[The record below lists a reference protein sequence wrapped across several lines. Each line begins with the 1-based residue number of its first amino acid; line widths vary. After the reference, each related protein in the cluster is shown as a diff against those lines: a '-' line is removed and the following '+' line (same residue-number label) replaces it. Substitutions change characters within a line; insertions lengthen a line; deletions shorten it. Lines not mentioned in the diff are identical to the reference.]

1 MTVLELTRRAT
12 FIRVAAFTAVAVTV
26 IVAALPGITSAQTST
41 DTSPLF
47 TRQHQAGVR
56 LGVWSNSGA
65 TPPANTA
72 DSVSGIIQ
80 TSDINS
86 ASFFLEGYFGYRL
99 TRLLMAELSFG
110 LSNRGDVVTRDTQ
123 FGINDVAALNIYPIL
138 VQLKLYA
145 PGLMNHRLYPYAA
158 AGGGIYYARNSI
170 QVTDE
175 YYYAQFREASETDF
189 NYVLGGGFDY
199 VLASQVGLDF
209 NVKYMPVTF
218 SDRLVGVTDYSALT
232 ITVGIK
238 YLYLPAGR

>member
-1 MTVLELTRRAT
+1 MTSQAATPRA
-12 FIRVAAFTAVAVTV
+12 IHPISGALIVWAVVVFVMQTCPA
-26 IVAALPGITSAQTST
+26 SAQTDQNT
-41 DTSPLF
+41 APLF
-47 TRQHQAGVR
+47 SRQHQVGVR
-56 LGVWSNSGA
+56 LGMWSNNGA
-65 TPPANTA
+65 TPPASSS

-86 ASFFLEGYFGYRL
+86 ASFFLEGFFGYRF
-99 TRLLMAELSFG
+99 TRLLMGELSFG
-110 LSNRGDVVTRDTQ
+110 LSNRGDVITRDTQ

-138 VQLKLYA
+138 LQIKLYA
-145 PGLMNHRLYPYAA
+145 PPLMNGKLYPYAA

-199 VLASQVGLDF
+199 VLASQIGLDF

-232 ITVGIK
+232 ITVGVK
-238 YLYLPAGR
+238 YLYLPTGK